1 MLTAFAVL
9 VLISALEADKIE
21 SSIIIDL
28 IHQFFPAEA
37 HTHFVE
43 EFHQNDN
50 GLFISEDVNN
60 KIQTHVKS
68 MIKQLPS
75 SDAINNFLDQFP
87 LDNQV
92 DVQTALK
99 EALVI
104 GLAESINDK
113 PAITKPFYPAPISP
127 KRLKQILP
135 ERLQREILEELFLRG
150 GLEHLSPKLRQ
161 KVSEQMEQLRNS
173 YVLPSDAKVEEF
185 IQHFPLE
192 IRQDLRNI
200 AEKTKA
206 TGHLSRANES
216 LRSKVQYIFQNQ

>member
-1 MLTAFAVL
+1 MLTAFTVL
-9 VLISALEADKIE
+9 VLISGLEGDKIE

-43 EFHQNDN
+43 ELDQNGN
-50 GLFISEDVNN
+50 GLFISEELTN
-60 KIQTHVKS
+60 KIQNHVKS

-75 SDAINNFLDQFP
+75 SEVINNFLDQFP
-87 LDNQV
+87 MANHV

-99 EALVI
+99 EALAI
-104 GLAESINDK
+104 GLADTINDK
-113 PAITKPFYPAPISP
+113 PAITKPLHPALIGP
-127 KRLKQILP
+127 KRWQQILP
-135 ERLQREILEELFLRG
+135 EKLQREILVELFLRG

-161 KVSEQMEQLRNS
+161 KVREQMEQLRNS
-173 YVLPSDAKVEEF
+173 YVLPSYAKVEEF

-192 IRQDLRNI
+192 IRQNLRNI

-216 LRSKVQYIFQNQ
+216 LRSEV